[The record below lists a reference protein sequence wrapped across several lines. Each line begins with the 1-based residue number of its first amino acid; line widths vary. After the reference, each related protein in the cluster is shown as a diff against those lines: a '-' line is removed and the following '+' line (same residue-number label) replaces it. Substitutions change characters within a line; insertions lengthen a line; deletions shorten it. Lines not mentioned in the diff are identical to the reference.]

1 MKAERLALVAGE
13 LDLRVFRYVEEIG
26 ASQMR
31 VAVGISGPEV
41 PRVDRRRNG
50 GFLGVVGI
58 VAERS
63 LDVFEVPPD
72 VGDHHMADAELGRC
86 VPRLQETFHESAI
99 AYFARG
105 AVRSGRK
112 AS

>member
-41 PRVDRRRNG
+41 PRVDRHRNG

-58 VAERS
+58 VAELS
-63 LDVFEVPPD
+63 IDVFEVPTD

-86 VPRLQETFHESAI
+86 APPLPEPLHGSALPS
-99 AYFARG
+99 FAPG
-105 AVRSGRK
+105 GS